1 MRPEG
6 AGMTAGEKRR
16 PFANTPEFYYALGR
30 FFAAWSRAELVIDC
44 AIWEAR
50 GTDTAEEAHVR
61 SARMKFSD
69 RCKELRDLLDAG
81 KLSNGEKVKEL
92 LAQIAEDS
100 YRNIFAHSILASDE
114 HKVIFIHR
122 RWERSSR
129 EYRSDAYEATR
140 DNFLAH
146 VGNFER
152 LCFEFEQ
159 AAGLSDREV
168 RDFGSMALRPPEGKP

>member
-1 MRPEG
+1 
-6 AGMTAGEKRR
+6 MTASEKRR

-30 FFAAWSRAELVIDC
+30 FFAAWSRVELAIDC
-44 AIWEAR
+44 AIWKAR
-50 GTDTAEEAHVR
+50 GTDTAEEAHAR

-81 KLSNGEKVKEL
+81 KLSDGEKVKEL
-92 LAQIAEDS
+92 LAQIEKDS
-100 YRNIFAHSILASDE
+100 YRNVFAHSILASDE

-129 EYRSDAYEATR
+129 EYRSDSYEATR
-140 DNFLAH
+140 DNFLTH

-152 LCFEFEQ
+152 LCLDFEQ
-159 AAGLSDREV
+159 AAGLSDKEV
-168 RDFGSMALRPPEGKP
+168 RDFGSMAWRPPEGKP